1 MIRLNVEYYDNDNHN
16 TSQMWNFIEDNNV
29 LINNFKQ
36 KIDNDRITLS
46 SIHMTKKYDINELD
60 IICDITDDDVDSHQ
74 MEDHIKIIESIYQYL
89 KPGGRLIIEDTDNS
103 YENNYS
109 VLLDKFKH
117 CYFIKLDDN
126 TKLVILI
133 KNEETDII

>member
-1 MIRLNVEYYDNDNHN
+1 M
-16 TSQMWNFIEDNNV
+16 M
-29 LINNFKQ
+29 
-36 KIDNDRITLS
+36 IDNDRITIS
-46 SIHMTKKYDINELD
+46 SVHMTKKYDINELD
-60 IICDITDDDVDSHQ
+60 IICDIRDDDVSYQ
-74 MEDHIKIIESIYQYL
+74 FEDQLRIIENIYHYL
-89 KPGGRLIIEDTDNS
+89 KPGGRLIIEDIDNS

-133 KNEETDII
+133 KNEYSLFY

>member
-1 MIRLNVEYYDNDNHN
+1 MIRLNVEYYDNNIHDMP
-16 TSQMWNFIEDNNV
+16 QMGNFIEGNDD

-36 KIDNDRITLS
+36 TIDNDRITIS
-46 SIHMTKKYDINELD
+46 SVHMTKKYDINELD
-60 IICDITDDDVDSHQ
+60 IICDIRDDDVSYQ
-74 MEDHIKIIESIYQYL
+74 FEDQLRIIENIYHYL
-89 KPGGRLIIEDTDNS
+89 KPGGRLIIEDIDNS

-133 KNEETDII
+133 KNEYSLFY